1 VTEPRRTQTI
11 LEVGVLSVLG
21 CLDNG
26 VDVDSWSDIVGAF
39 VGDKELGCATPNE
52 NEFVG
57 QIAQQLYGAN

>member
-1 VTEPRRTQTI
+1 
-11 LEVGVLSVLG
+11 LEVGVFAVPY